1 MIIMGIPLHH
11 TQAQIIHII
20 EKVIPSHIIH
30 TATIPD
36 IHLIIMVLL
45 TELTGALIL
54 DIIIMGDTI
63 IHITLNLAHQVI
75 TQEAIQVMGIVTDI
89 TNK

>member
-1 MIIMGIPLHH
+1 MGIPLHH